1 MHIKPNDLTN
11 NVFLRVKGWRE
22 MMLENEARLFLD
34 ADSDAMPHFKQTMFP
49 LVNFAHQPTASAVT
63 IFVRPQREPTAGRRL
78 QQANPAADVFLT
90 IKFSNLTRCK
100 GRGNATRGQYPKQ
113 GIMNKRGFSE
123 QPRTEG
129 ALSPP
134 PQSIPSKMTNAAQDT
149 GSSKPFWRISRRAL
163 LNAPCRLSPC
173 VSPS

>member
-1 MHIKPNDLTN
+1 MLT
-11 NVFLRVKGWRE
+11 
-22 MMLENEARLFLD
+22 LFFE

-49 LVNFAHQPTASAVT
+49 SVNFANQPPRSS
-63 IFVRPQREPTAGRRL
+63 IHFVRAQRVPTDGRRL
-78 QQANPAADVFLT
+78 QDGKPAADVFLT

-123 QPRTEG
+123 QPCTKG

>member
-1 MHIKPNDLTN
+1 MMQTQMRCPTSSKPC
-11 NVFLRVKGWRE
+11 FL
-22 MMLENEARLFLD
+22 
-34 ADSDAMPHFKQTMFP
+34 FKP
-49 LVNFAHQPTASAVT
+49 RQPTDGVGSHPFCTCRKGVN
-63 IFVRPQREPTAGRRL
+63 RRRQL
-78 QQANPAADVFLT
+78 QDGKPAADVFLT

-100 GRGNATRGQYPKQ
+100 SRGNATRGQYPKQ

>member
-22 MMLENEARLFLD
+22 MMLETEARLFPD

-49 LVNFAHQPTASAVT
+49 LVNFAHPPMASAV
-63 IFVRPQREPTAGRRL
+63 IHFARAERVPTDGRRL
-78 QQANPAADVFLT
+78 QDGKPAADVFLT

-123 QPRTEG
+123 QPCTKG

-149 GSSKPFWRISRRAL
+149 RSSKPFWRISRRAL

>member
-1 MHIKPNDLTN
+1 MQTHMRCPTSSKPC
-11 NVFLRVKGWRE
+11 FL
-22 MMLENEARLFLD
+22 
-34 ADSDAMPHFKQTMFP
+34 FKP
-49 LVNFAHQPTASAVT
+49 RQPTDGVGSHPFCTCRKGVN
-63 IFVRPQREPTAGRRL
+63 RRRQL
-78 QQANPAADVFLT
+78 QDGKPAADVFLT

-100 GRGNATRGQYPKQ
+100 GRGKATRGQYPKQ

-123 QPRTEG
+123 QPCTKG